1 MQKEIIMEILKHFEL
16 NNIRK
21 HYISKLVVTA
31 KIVLSGI
38 FIALNRYKREKTEE
52 MS

>member
-1 MQKEIIMEILKHFEL
+1 MEILKHFEL
-16 NNIRK
+16 NNRK

-31 KIVLSGI
+31 KIVLSGK
-38 FIALNRYKREKTEE
+38 FIALNRYEREKTEE